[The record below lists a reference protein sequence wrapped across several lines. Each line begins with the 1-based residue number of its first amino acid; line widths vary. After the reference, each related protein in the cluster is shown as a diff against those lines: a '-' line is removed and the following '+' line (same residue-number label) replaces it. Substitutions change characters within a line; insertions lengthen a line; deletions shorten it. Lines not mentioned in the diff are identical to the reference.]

1 MRPNS
6 PISEGPTIRRARR
19 PGAVAAIAVT
29 AALLPAL
36 AVAEPASAIDPV
48 GGPSTIDVYGAD
60 YSGGDLTRPENNFES
75 RFEYKTSGASTRT
88 DEGTLILRRDG
99 VVALSPLWKIG
110 WLAELPLVSVRTTA
124 PDPADA
130 SSDFG
135 VGDAVFQ
142 AQLVRAL
149 NARWSVGAGA
159 RLVAPTG
166 EGDLGGGKWLVMPG
180 FGFRYSF
187 LEFGSNTYF
196 VFKMRYA
203 MSVAGDPSRRN
214 ISEPQISPMLNI
226 GLPERWF
233 VSLFPSYDIRLNYGD
248 PKSGQTGRLFLP
260 IDVAVGRKL
269 ADNFVMSL
277 EVAAPIVND
286 YPVYRFKTELRAAIE
301 F

>member
-1 MRPNS
+1 MP
-6 PISEGPTIRRARR
+6 
-19 PGAVAAIAVT
+19 AAIAIAVA
-29 AALLPAL
+29 AALLP
-36 AVAEPASAIDPV
+36 VAAAADPI
-48 GGPSTIDVYGAD
+48 GGPSTINVYGSD
-60 YSGGDLTRPENNFES
+60 YTGGDLTRPENNFES
-75 RFEYKTSGASTRT
+75 RFEYKSSGASTRT

-99 VVALSPLWKIG
+99 VVALSPEWKVG
-110 WLAELPLVSVRTTA
+110 WLAELPLVSIRNTA

-130 SSDFG
+130 TSDFG
-135 VGDAVFQ
+135 AGDAVFQ
-142 AQLVRAL
+142 AQAVRAL
-149 NARWSVGAGA
+149 DARWSVGVGA

-166 EGDLGGGKWLVMPG
+166 EGDLGGGKWQVMPG

-203 MSVAGDPSRRN
+203 VSVAGDPSRRS

-226 GLPERWF
+226 GLPDRWF
-233 VSLFPSYDIRLNYGD
+233 FTLFPSYDIRLNYGD

-260 IDVAVGRKL
+260 FDVLVGRKI

-277 EVAAPIVND
+277 EVAAPIIND